1 MAASKTLNLGD
12 KAPTFTLPTGDG
24 RSVSLADYQGR
35 PVVVYF
41 YPKDDTPGCTAEAC
55 AFRDQYEDFK
65 QAGAEVIGIS
75 SDPPDA
81 HARFAG
87 KHRLPFVLLSDRDS
101 AVRKAYGVPAT
112 LGLLPGRVTFVLDG
126 AGTVRHMFSSQLRAR
141 QHVAEAIGVIRTL
154 A

>member
-12 KAPTFTLPTGDG
+12 KAPAFTLPTGDG

-41 YPKDDTPGCTAEAC
+41 YPKDDTPGCTVEAC
-55 AFRDQYEDFK
+55 AFRDQYEDFA

-75 SDPPDA
+75 SDAPDA

-87 KHRLPFVLLSDRDS
+87 KHRLPFVLLSDRES

-112 LGLLPGRVTFVLDG
+112 LGLLTGRVTFVLDG

-141 QHVAEAIGVIRTL
+141 QHVAEAIGVIKTL

>member
-12 KAPTFTLPTGDG
+12 KAPAFTLPTGDG
-24 RSVSLADYQGR
+24 RNVSLADYQGR

-55 AFRDQYEDFK
+55 AFRDQYQDFT

-75 SDPPDA
+75 SDPPEP

-126 AGTVRHMFSSQLRAR
+126 SGIIRHMFSSQLRAR
-141 QHVAEAIGVIRTL
+141 QHVTEAIGVIRTL